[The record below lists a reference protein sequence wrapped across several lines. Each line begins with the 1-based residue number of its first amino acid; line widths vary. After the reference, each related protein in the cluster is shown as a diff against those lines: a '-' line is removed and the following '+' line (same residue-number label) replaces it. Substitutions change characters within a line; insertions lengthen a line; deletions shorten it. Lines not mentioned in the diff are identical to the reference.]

1 METGTAV
8 DAASA
13 QKETAAN
20 PTSKSGG
27 VRKTASRKQNAASKK
42 RARKLPT
49 AKTAAIVVRGRNK
62 KRKEEDDGKKPP
74 EKQRL
79 SQFCTAFKAT
89 PSENTPKSPGAKS
102 KSHDNDD
109 DAEDGKAGNK
119 NSSLAGPA
127 VQIINGEIVLQES
140 SMILHGNVKPPTE
153 DDDEYQVVEE
163 EDQLGGIGS
172 SYTSFSKKR
181 RRPQKWTVE
190 ETQLF
195 YDALRQVGQDFI
207 TMESFFTETKRNRKT
222 LKRKYKFES
231 INNPHLVEAA
241 MDPKARRELDL
252 SVFDVS
258 DSDLANIK
266 RPTAPVISEP
276 NEPTVEIEAEAGKK
290 SVEGGK
296 KSVEGGEQAVVEEDA
311 AEQQEVID
319 ETDEPVQQKLSG
331 LADSFWNDEETGQ
344 HNGEP
349 TKPSDTAAEIDPVL
363 EEPAETAVQEEDP
376 APSISLLSRATNVKK
391 KAKRPKFR
399 QRKGKK

>member
-1 METGTAV
+1 
-8 DAASA
+8 
-13 QKETAAN
+13 
-20 PTSKSGG
+20 
-27 VRKTASRKQNAASKK
+27 
-42 RARKLPT
+42 
-49 AKTAAIVVRGRNK
+49 
-62 KRKEEDDGKKPP
+62 
-74 EKQRL
+74 
-79 SQFCTAFKAT
+79 
-89 PSENTPKSPGAKS
+89 
-102 KSHDNDD
+102 
-109 DAEDGKAGNK
+109 
-119 NSSLAGPA
+119 
-127 VQIINGEIVLQES
+127 
-140 SMILHGNVKPPTE
+140 
-153 DDDEYQVVEE
+153 
-163 EDQLGGIGS
+163 
-172 SYTSFSKKR
+172 
-181 RRPQKWTVE
+181 
-190 ETQLF
+190 
-195 YDALRQVGQDFI
+195 
-207 TMESFFTETKRNRKT
+207 
-222 LKRKYKFES
+222 
-231 INNPHLVEAA
+231 
-241 MDPKARRELDL
+241 
-252 SVFDVS
+252 
-258 DSDLANIK
+258 LANIK